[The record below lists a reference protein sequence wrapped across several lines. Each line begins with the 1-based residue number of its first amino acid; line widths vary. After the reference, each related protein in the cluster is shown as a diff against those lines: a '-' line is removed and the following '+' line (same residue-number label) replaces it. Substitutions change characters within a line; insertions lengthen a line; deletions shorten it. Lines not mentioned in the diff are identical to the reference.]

1 MRKMISASLFALIAK
16 VVVASQGGEDFGTD
30 LIFTYRMAIFIEIFL
45 LIVVLVGVYIG
56 VAKLARS
63 RRKGLVVSVVVAA
76 VATSIFFV
84 FS

>member
-1 MRKMISASLFALIAK
+1 MIAALLLILLAK
-16 VVVASQGGEDFGTD
+16 VVVASQEGEDFGTD
-30 LIFTYRMAIFIEIFL
+30 LIFMYRMAIFIEIFL
-45 LIVVLVGVYIG
+45 LIVLPVGVYIG

-63 RRKGLVVSVVVAA
+63 RKKGLVVSVVVAT